1 MWTGSSWKCSKNLK
15 SSANF
20 GIVRKP
26 AESAN
31 FRRIPQVYPHFPL
44 ISIEQI
50 VQTDLVLYVFCIGV
64 IQQTISGHYYCMD
77 TFLGFCNLPEEVFS
91 VIQVLLV
98 AHERIL
104 YTRGKKS
111 LLFCLSDARYFVIL
125 RP

>member
-1 MWTGSSWKCSKNLK
+1 MKGIKVRRCPRAYSIHELQPRRGRCGPAHRGSCSKNLK

-31 FRRIPQVYPHFPL
+31 FRRIPQVYTHFPL

-64 IQQTISGHYYCMD
+64 IQQTISGHHHNVD
-77 TFLGFCNLPEEVFS
+77 TFLCFCNLSEDIFS

-98 AHERIL
+98 RL
-104 YTRGKKS
+104 
-111 LLFCLSDARYFVIL
+111 
-125 RP
+125 

>member
-1 MWTGSSWKCSKNLK
+1 MIEEKAEDHLIRLTSRMEWFLK

-31 FRRIPQVYPHFPL
+31 FRWIPQFYTQFPL

-64 IQQTISGHYYCMD
+64 IQQTISGHHHSVD
-77 TFLGFCNLPEEVFS
+77 TFLCFCNLSEDIFS

-98 AHERIL
+98 RL
-104 YTRGKKS
+104 
-111 LLFCLSDARYFVIL
+111 
-125 RP
+125 